1 VTAEAG
7 RKAGGASVGRE
18 GELSDDVVLGL
29 PKPKRVKVG
38 AEACGYLLLG
48 QWPCLLPKQH
58 EPPHRAR
65 TVSGTKLEEYTREDF
80 YR

>member
-1 VTAEAG
+1 LYLACVIVTRRDPLRSA
-7 RKAGGASVGRE
+7 AS
-18 GELSDDVVLGL
+18 L